1 MTSENSVM
9 IGKISLKLRP
19 YSLVIPIWFLELT
32 LLLYVFIQPIWP
44 EYAVI
49 VIGKLPGINLQRILI
64 IGNVLLWIFGLII
77 NPVYRSTLYL
87 RLKTHTGIIIVIS
100 LFFLWKYIS
109 VIPSSMMI
117 KSIYA
122 ATNELIIWYLLFL
135 IGLTVF
141 VSPHQV
147 WRFISTIVFAG
158 IVISLVGIYEA
169 VTDKIFFAELVTVS
183 SEYTK
188 SALSHNLVKDHRI
201 QATFANTLSFGQFM
215 TIMLPLAITLTVKGK
230 SIMIRLMAAVALLLG
245 LIVIWLTQSRAPIVV
260 VVLLLTFY
268 VISKILKKIRRVRG
282 IVYYRFVLV
291 LIPVILVVVAMSS
304 NILFTMF
311 KGRTEIESISTL
323 MRVSQLYYGVDT
335 IIKQPLFGYGPALA
349 AVEVGFGIGDLPT
362 IDNYYLT
369 LMIES
374 GIPALIIFIVIMGYF
389 IRLGIRLLQSNNREI
404 SYLAGSIVYALI
416 GFTIYI
422 LVLSLKVNFPI
433 VYLFMAMLIV
443 LDDYRKTSKG
453 FFKKKE

>member
-32 LLLYVFIQPIWP
+32 LLLYVFILPIWP

-49 VIGKLPGINLQRILI
+49 KIGKLPGINLQRILI
-64 IGNVLLWIFGLII
+64 MGNVLLWIFGLII

-87 RLKTHTGIIIVIS
+87 RLRTHTGIIIIIS

-122 ATNELIIWYLLFL
+122 ATNELIIWYLLFF

-141 VSPHQV
+141 VSPRQV
-147 WRFISTIVFAG
+147 WRFLSTIVLAG

-169 VTDKIFFAELVTVS
+169 VTDKIFFAEYVPVW

-188 SALSHNLVKDHRI
+188 QALSHNLLKEHRI
-201 QATFANTLSFGQFM
+201 QATFANTLSLAQFM
-215 TIMLPLAITLTVKGK
+215 IIMLPLAVTLIVKSK
-230 SIMIRLMAAVALLLG
+230 SIMIRLMAAVASLLG
-245 LIVIWLTQSRAPIVV
+245 PVVIWFTQSRSPIVV
-260 VVLLLTFY
+260 VVLLLALY
-268 VISKILKKIRRVRG
+268 VSSRILKKVRQAKG

-291 LIPVILVVVAMSS
+291 FIPVIIIAVAVSS
-304 NILFTMF
+304 FILFTMII
-311 KGRTEIESISTL
+311 GRTETESLSTL
-323 MRVSQLYYGVDT
+323 MRVSQLYVGGEAIT
-335 IIKQPLFGYGPALA
+335 QQPLFGYGPALA
-349 AVEVGFGIGDLPT
+349 AIEAGIGMGDLPT

-374 GIPALIIFIVIMGYF
+374 GIPALIIFVVIIVYF
-389 IRLGIRLLQSNNREI
+389 IRLGIRLFLSNDKEI
-404 SYLAGSIVYALI
+404 SFLGSAIVYALV
-416 GFTIYI
+416 GFTIFI
-422 LVLSLKVNFPI
+422 LILSLKVNFPI
-433 VYLFMAMLIV
+433 IYLFMAMLIV
-443 LDDYRKTSKG
+443 LDDYGKTSKG
-453 FFKKKE
+453 FERKE